1 MASLMSVR
9 LAKLEYYLANLLR
22 HKTET
27 AFDAQH
33 TTSCKPFIH
42 AHVIG
47 EGVVRL
53 FNRKIVRIAV
63 PALTLALA
71 FLALPSAAPAGDG
84 LVRIASGGPQPPRAD
99 ASGKD
104 SEQEPTLD
112 QKFQRR
118 FPQPVRVGDLIG
130 LPVLDFDDS
139 TIGYVSE
146 VVRRGDGEIDLIVPY
161 GPWFGWLR
169 SQWGR
174 RPVAVPIKSVAL
186 LAKQI
191 DALEFTRDDFADAPT
206 WTPSD
211 GSPVA
216 LHEKTLIA
224 LGRR

>member
-1 MASLMSVR
+1 
-9 LAKLEYYLANLLR
+9 
-22 HKTET
+22 
-27 AFDAQH
+27 
-33 TTSCKPFIH
+33 
-42 AHVIG
+42 
-47 EGVVRL
+47 VRL
-53 FNRKIVRIAV
+53 FNRIVIRVGVVVLPLLAATLLASSV
-63 PALTLALA
+63 PAM
-71 FLALPSAAPAGDG
+71 AGDG
-84 LVRIASGGPQPPRAD
+84 LVRLASGGPQPPRAD
-99 ASGKD
+99 VQKAENKD
-104 SEQEPTLD
+104 GDDEPTLD
-112 QKFQRR
+112 QKFKRR

-191 DALEFTRDDFADAPT
+191 DALEFTRDDFAEAPT

>member
-1 MASLMSVR
+1 MLIRAGLVAASVLAAASL
-9 LAKLEYYLANLLR
+9 A
-22 HKTET
+22 
-27 AFDAQH
+27 
-33 TTSCKPFIH
+33 
-42 AHVIG
+42 
-47 EGVVRL
+47 
-53 FNRKIVRIAV
+53 
-63 PALTLALA
+63 
-71 FLALPSAAPAGDG
+71 PSLKAMAGDG

-99 ASGKD
+99 ASAKD
-104 SEQEPTLD
+104 GDEEPTLD
-112 QKFQRR
+112 QKFKRR

-139 TIGYVSE
+139 TIGYVKE
-146 VVRRGDGEIDLIVPY
+146 VVRRGDGEIDLVVPY
-161 GPWFGWLR
+161 SAWFGWLH
-169 SQWGR
+169 SEWGK

-191 DALEFTRDDFADAPT
+191 NALEFTRDDFAEAPT